1 MLTANNSGAIAG
13 FSTDDNGY
21 DGMTL
26 INGKFSG
33 KQFVLNVNSSNWSGK
48 ITWECKEG
56 KLIKTITTDKS
67 TVQVIFTKKQ

>member
-13 FSTDDNGY
+13 FSADDNGY

-48 ITWECKEG
+48 ITWERKEG
-56 KLIKTITTDKS
+56 KLIKTVTTDKS